1 MKALII
7 DDEPGI
13 RLALGHFIRGR
24 GYEVLEA
31 SSGSAGLA
39 LARTEL
45 PDVVF
50 LDRRLPDGDGES
62 LLQPLTSPEIGA
74 SVVIMTAYVE
84 LDKAVQAMKNGA
96 EYYFAK
102 PLDMEHIAVILERLE
117 DKLKLRNE
125 LCHFRRISELD
136 GEGIIVGESP
146 PIIKIQRLV
155 SLLAKNVTTPVLIL
169 GESGSGK
176 EMVAKAIHRQSG
188 CTGPMVEINCASLSE
203 NLLESELFGHEKGAF
218 TDAKKSKPGLLEV
231 AGTGTVFLD
240 EIAEMPL
247 SIQAK
252 LLKVLDSRTFR
263 RVGGIT
269 DIRTNT
275 RFMAATNKDIAALVR
290 NGFFRGDLYY
300 RLNVLP
306 ITVPPLRERGRDII
320 LLADF
325 FVRGMGE
332 RMGKVSVGISPQ
344 VMEHLQHYQWPGNV
358 RELKNVIE
366 RMLILTTRGEI
377 LPEHL
382 PSEIRQDV
390 SFSKVSHDTR
400 NIRPLWQI
408 EEEYIAHVLKLNEY
422 NHSRTAAYL
431 GISRS
436 TLLARLK
443 KMKASVAK

>member
-13 RLALGHFIRGR
+13 RLALGHFIRAR

-31 SSGSAGLA
+31 ANGSAGLA
-39 LARTEL
+39 LAKAEL

-50 LDRRLPDGDGES
+50 LDRKLPDGDGES
-62 LLQPLTSPEIGA
+62 LLQPLISSEIGA

-96 EYYFAK
+96 EYYFPK
-102 PLDMEHIAVILERLE
+102 PLDLEHVAVILERLE
-117 DKLKLRNE
+117 EKLELRKE
-125 LCHFRRISELD
+125 IGHFRRISDLD

-169 GESGSGK
+169 GESGCGK
-176 EMVAKAIHRQSG
+176 EMVAKSIHRQSG

-203 NLLESELFGHEKGAF
+203 NLLESELFGHERGAF

-231 AGTGTVFLD
+231 AGNGTVFLD
-240 EIAEMPL
+240 EIAEMSL
-247 SIQAK
+247 AIQAK

-269 DIRTNT
+269 DLRTNA
-275 RFMAATNKDIAALVR
+275 RFMAATNKDIAELVR
-290 NGFFRGDLYY
+290 NGLFREDLFY

-306 ITVPPLRERGRDII
+306 ISVPPLRDRGRDII

-325 FVRGMGE
+325 FARVMGV
-332 RMGKVSVGISPQ
+332 RMGKAGVRISPQ
-344 VMEHLQHYQWPGNV
+344 VMEQLQRYSWPGNV

-366 RMLILTTRGEI
+366 RMLILATKGEV

-382 PSEIRQDV
+382 PPEIRRDGSFPQV
-390 SFSKVSHDTR
+390 SQETCEF
-400 NIRPLWQI
+400 RPLWQI
-408 EEEYIAHVLKLNEY
+408 EEDYIAHVLKLTGE

-443 KMKASVAK
+443 KMK